1 MKMTKKI
8 MACVLTFVLGATI
21 FTGCGKE
28 ALPEV
33 SVEDY
38 TVSIDAVSHARFYSH
53 YEELMADGFKV
64 IYADALDGSY
74 MQTIQ
79 PIANP
84 ENLDWREVLIASGI
98 TNTEDFSMLLMS
110 GAINWK
116 EIALGEATF
125 SYLDISAEGA
135 DYAMGIAYYPDA
147 AYGVMVYGDMLE
159 AELLQSVAA
168 LNLDAN
174 GFGIELG
181 GRMPGLTFSDGG
193 AGMQSHSV
201 HYFETLEQVDSYLVS
216 QATGVRAEDIQ
227 GTEETMTFAGL
238 TMIVEGY
245 GVNAKGKLSTSG
257 NAKGMAYAEGIIEL
271 PGGGGFLLVSFSQR
285 TTEGKVAEMTQHL
298 TKLEKYF
305 TVDVQ

>member
-21 FTGCGKE
+21 FTGCGAKE
-28 ALPEV
+28 LPEV

-38 TVSIDAVSHARFYSH
+38 MVSADAVSNVTFYGG

-64 IYADALDGSY
+64 LYADALDGSY

-84 ENLDWREVLIASGI
+84 ENLDWREVLITSGI

-125 SYLDISAEGA
+125 TYLDISAEGA
-135 DYAMGIAYYPDA
+135 DYAMGIAHYPDA
-147 AYGVMVYGDMLE
+147 AYGIMVYGDMLE
-159 AELLQSVAA
+159 AELLQSVEA
-168 LNLDAN
+168 LTLDAT
-174 GFGIELG
+174 GFGMELG
-181 GRMPGLTFSDGG
+181 GRIPCLTFSDGG
-193 AGMQSHSV
+193 ASMQSHSI
-201 HYFETLEQVDSYLVS
+201 HYFETIEQVDSYLVS
-216 QATGVRAEDIQ
+216 QATGIRAEDIQ
-227 GTEETMTFAGL
+227 GTEETMTFADL
-238 TMIVEGY
+238 TMNVEGY

-271 PGGGGFLLVSFSQR
+271 PGGEGFLLVRFSQR
-285 TTEGKVAEMTQHL
+285 TAEGKVAEMTQYL
-298 TKLEKYF
+298 TALEKYF
-305 TVDVQ
+305 MVSVQ

>member
-8 MACVLTFVLGATI
+8 IASVLTFVLVATI
-21 FTGCGKE
+21 YTGCGAE
-28 ALPEV
+28 ELPEV

-38 TVSIDAVSHARFYSH
+38 AVSADSVSNVTFRSDYG
-53 YEELMADGFKV
+53 ELAADGFKV
-64 IYADALDGSY
+64 LYADALDGSY

-84 ENLDWREVLIASGI
+84 ENLDWREVLITSGI

-116 EIALGEATF
+116 EITVGEATF
-125 SYLDISAEGA
+125 TYLDISAEGD
-135 DYAMGIAYYPDA
+135 DYAMGILHHPEA
-147 AYGVMVYGDMLE
+147 AYGVMLYGNMLE
-159 AELLQSVAA
+159 NELLHNVEAINA
-168 LNLDAN
+168 GAD
-174 GFGIELG
+174 GFSIELG
-181 GRMPGLTFSDGG
+181 GRIPYLTFSDGG

-201 HYFETLEQVDSYLVS
+201 HYFETLEQVDAYLVS
-216 QATGVRAEDIQ
+216 QATGIRAEDIQ
-227 GTEETMTFAGL
+227 GTEETLTFAGL
-238 TMIVEGY
+238 TMNVEGY

-257 NAKGMAYAEGIIEL
+257 NAKNMAYAEGIIEL
-271 PGGGGFLLVSFSQR
+271 PDGAGFLLVRFSQR
-285 TTEGKVAEMTQHL
+285 TSEGKVTEMTQHL